1 MFSLA
6 PTERA
11 KEAREMDVNQ
21 AIEQARADIKAG
33 RDKEAGRLL
42 SDAVAQSDAAQA
54 REIKE
59 LAQQGR
65 EMAGILGRGRWKE
78 LIRLADLRVSKAA

>member
-1 MFSLA
+1 
-6 PTERA
+6 
-11 KEAREMDVNQ
+11 MDVNQ

-33 RDKEAGRLL
+33 RDKEAGRIL
-42 SDAVAQSDAAQA
+42 SDAVAHSDPSQA

-59 LAQQGR
+59 LALQGR

-78 LIRLADLRVSKAA
+78 LIRLADLRLSKAA

>member
-1 MFSLA
+1 
-6 PTERA
+6 
-11 KEAREMDVNQ
+11 MDVDQ
-21 AIEQARADIKAG
+21 AIEQARSNIKAG

-42 SDAVAQSDAAQA
+42 SDAVAHSDSAQA

-78 LIRLADLRVSKAA
+78 LIRLAETRLAKAA